1 MRFLRVWTN
10 LYRNL
15 ESGWIDLD
23 AEEVFLVGENG
34 QGKTNLLEAL
44 YALCYGSSFRTNTL
58 REPARHGERSFKL
71 VGIYGDDEGM
81 EHSLE
86 LEFKESKRTMSLDGK
101 IVRDRKELIYN
112 IPCIVFSHDDI
123 AFVRGEPES
132 RRYFFDQTMSMYDP
146 LFFDD
151 LRRYRAVLRQR
162 NLSIKEGRSELL
174 GIYDEQLAHHGIA
187 IQGERTRTVARFNE
201 IFPALYKEISQS
213 DIEVEIDYIP
223 SWKNCATEEEV
234 VEHLSGHRERD
245 RIMATT
251 TSGIHRDRFVVSSQ
265 GQSFDQSGSTGQ
277 LRLASL
283 VLRSAQM
290 AFYEQMAGKKP
301 VILVDDVLL
310 ELDHTR
316 RERFLANLN
325 PYSQA
330 FFTFL
335 PEEHYSAS
343 LQEANA
349 LLYTVSEGRFARG
362 QG

>member
-1 MRFLRVWTN
+1 MRFLRIWTN
-10 LYRNL
+10 HYRNL

-23 AEEVFLVGENG
+23 AQEVFLVGYNG

-44 YALCYGSSFRTNTL
+44 YALCYGSSFRTNVL
-58 REPARHGERSFKL
+58 REIARHGERSFKV
-71 VGIYGDDEGM
+71 VGIYGDDEGI
-81 EHSLE
+81 EHTLE
-86 LEFKESKRTMSLDGK
+86 LEFKDAKRTVSLDGK
-101 IVRDRKELIYN
+101 VVRDRKDLIYN

-132 RRYFFDQTMSMYDP
+132 RRYVFDQTMSMYDP

-151 LRRYRAVLRQR
+151 LRRYRSVLRQR
-162 NLSIKEGRSELL
+162 NLSIKEGRDDLL
-174 GIYDEQLAHHGIA
+174 AIYDQQLARHGIA
-187 IQGERTRTVARFNE
+187 IQGNRTRTAARFNE
-201 IFPALYKEISQS
+201 IFPSLYREISHT
-213 DIEVEIDYIP
+213 DTDVEIDYIP

-234 VEHLSGHRERD
+234 VEHLSSHRERD

-251 TSGIHRDRFVVSSQ
+251 TSGIHRDRFVISSQ

-290 AFYEQMAGKKP
+290 AFYEQMTAKKP

-316 RERFLANLN
+316 RERFLSHLKS
-325 PYSQA
+325 YSQA
-330 FFTFL
+330 LFTFL
-335 PEEHYSAS
+335 PDEHYSKS
-343 LQEANA
+343 LQDEDS
-349 LLYTVSEGRFARG
+349 LFYTVREGRFERG

>member
-44 YALCYGSSFRTNTL
+44 YALCYGSSFRTNAL
-58 REPARHGERSFKL
+58 RELARHGERSFKL
-71 VGIYGDDEGM
+71 MGIYGDDDGV
-81 EHSLE
+81 EHTLE
-86 LEFKESKRTMSLDGK
+86 LEFKDAKRTMSLDGK
-101 IVRDRKELIYN
+101 VVRDRKELIYN

-123 AFVRGEPES
+123 SFVRGEPEA

-151 LRRYRAVLRQR
+151 LRRYRTVLRQR
-162 NLSIKEGRSELL
+162 NLSIKEGRGELL
-174 GIYDEQLAHHGIA
+174 AIYDRQLAHHGIA

-213 DIEVEIDYIP
+213 DIEVEIDYTP
-223 SWKNCATEEEV
+223 SWRNCATEDEV
-234 VEHLSGHRERD
+234 VEHLSTHRERD

-251 TSGIHRDRFVVSSQ
+251 TSGIHRDRFVVSCQ

-290 AFYEQMAGKKP
+290 AFYEKMAGKKP

-330 FFTFL
+330 LFTFL
-335 PEEHYSAS
+335 PDEHYSAS
-343 LQEANA
+343 LRDADS
-349 LLYTVSEGRFARG
+349 LLYTVTEGRFARG